1 MSQKI
6 IYLLLAV
13 SVGINFGVVGMTF
26 IGGPDQQ
33 PQLPPPGPDGGDNP
47 GPRPNPEQMVQRHLE
62 GMTRHLDLDAEQQ
75 QAVRLIM
82 EQHMP
87 EQAERQLAVDQ
98 TSQELSLAYAA
109 PDFDAENFRRL
120 TAAASR
126 ARAGLQNRD

>member
-13 SVGINFGVVGMTF
+13 SVGINLGVVGMTF
-26 IGGPDQQ
+26 IGGPGQQ

-87 EQAERQLAVDQ
+87 EQAERQLVVTQ
-98 TSQELSLAYAA
+98 TSRELSPAYAA
-109 PDFDAENFRRL
+109 PEQFAQRVQFLPPATVIMTRRCC
-120 TAAASR
+120 
-126 ARAGLQNRD
+126 AGP